1 MIFFPAVTFMV
12 QLFCLY
18 ALISSYVWISQQPN
32 HSLIL
37 DIYSSILENDLV
49 ERQLAWEAQK
59 RSSSLD
65 SAVN

>member
-18 ALISSYVWISQQPN
+18 ALISSFVWISQQPN

-37 DIYSSILENDLV
+37 DIYSSILKNDLV
-49 ERQLAWEAQK
+49 ERQLARKAGKQFW
-59 RSSSLD
+59 S
-65 SAVN
+65 